1 MLRRNERPVPAALFQ
16 GLKIGKCS
24 PEAIDEFKSV
34 LITAYEQVLQK
45 GVSPSCA
52 LGAMLD
58 VASMEVKRCLA
69 E

>member
-1 MLRRNERPVPAALFQ
+1 MLGRNEQAVPAALFQ
-16 GLKIGKCS
+16 GFKKGRCS
-24 PEAIDEFKSV
+24 PEAIDQFRST
-34 LITAYEQVLQK
+34 LITAYEQALQK

-58 VASMEVKRCLA
+58 LASAEFQRCLT